1 MRKFAY
7 ALALTAVA
15 TSGLLGCSD
24 VGDSSVV
31 AGDAQS
37 PLDEAGLPVEASP
50 GSDGT
55 VPTPDSGLDSTVPPT
70 NDANTSDVST
80 PPDASEPDAAD
91 GATPDTGAAETGT
104 PDAESDGG
112 PADTGTDAGP
122 DATEPDAGSDAG
134 TDSGSADAGHDA
146 SGSDAGSD
154 GGSVLAPCTTVGQP
168 NCVACNN
175 GSPNSLCTPTEAAI
189 LARDI
194 AKGYVT
200 APSATG
206 PIDGCYACLEASS
219 ALDDATDT
227 QQECSDTTNPTEC
240 LATLNCILN
249 SECAVNAVNICYC
262 GTAPVSTTCNA
273 DGTGAA
279 NGVCAAVIAAGF
291 GQPVTNG
298 HTILGEYTLKTAPS
312 GEADAI
318 FARALSNSCTQCQQ

>member
-15 TSGLLGCSD
+15 TLTMVGCSD
-24 VGDSSVV
+24 VGDSSVGPGV
-31 AGDAQS
+31 DGQS
-37 PLDEAGLPVEASP
+37 PLEEAGPPAEASP
-50 GSDGT
+50 GTDGT
-55 VPTPDSGLDSTVPPT
+55 VPNPDSGLDATVPPT
-70 NDANTSDVST
+70 PDANTNDVT
-80 PPDASEPDAAD
+80 NPVDANEPDATD
-91 GATPDTGAAETGT
+91 GAAPDTGSPDTGT
-104 PDAESDGG
+104 PDAGSDGG
-112 PADTGTDAGP
+112 TTDAGTDASVP
-122 DATEPDAGSDAG
+122 DAESDAGSDAG
-134 TDSGSADAGHDA
+134 APD
-146 SGSDAGSD
+146 SGSDAGGSDAGTD
-154 GGSVLAPCTTVGQP
+154 GGSALAPCTTVGQP

-175 GSPNSLCTPTEAAI
+175 GSASSLCTPTEAAI

-206 PIDGCYACLEASS
+206 PTDGCYACLEASS

-240 LATLNCILN
+240 LATLSCILS

-279 NGVCAAVIAAGF
+279 NGVCASVIAAGF

-298 HTILGEYTLKTAPS
+298 HTILSEFTLKTAPS

-318 FARALSNSCTQCQQ
+318 FARALSNVCTQCQQ